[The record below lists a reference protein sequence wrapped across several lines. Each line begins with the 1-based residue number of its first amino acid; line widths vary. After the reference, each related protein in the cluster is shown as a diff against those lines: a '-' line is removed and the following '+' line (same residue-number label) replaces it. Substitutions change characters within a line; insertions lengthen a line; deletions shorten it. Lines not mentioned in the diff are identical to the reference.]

1 MELSHARFQGSV
13 RATKPRPTIL
23 VTVSDLD
30 QARLVQQQ
38 LLPHKLPCIP
48 GWDMAVTYLP
58 ARMVSG
64 DYCDVIDLG
73 GGFVAFALGDVSGKG
88 LGPALVMAG
97 LRALIHAGLPQ
108 QRTNLAA
115 LMRELNL
122 YLLATMPN
130 DMFVTLFLA
139 VLDVSTGQI
148 HYINAG
154 HLPPIVL
161 AGPGA
166 EPMRFTIS
174 GPVLGVLPDIH
185 FEAHTVGIEPGSL
198 LAVFSDGVTE
208 VTDADGKMFHQSRV
222 VESLQEGWSYS
233 AAHQLA
239 HLVQSVD
246 RFSRNEEQAD
256 DISVILLRRSGCA
269 ALSCPAPSF

>member
-1 MELSHARFQGSV
+1 MELSHADFRGSV
-13 RATKPRPTIL
+13 RAGDHRPTIL

-38 LLPHKLPCIP
+38 LLPRKLPCLP
-48 GWDMAVTYLP
+48 GWDMAVAYLP

-97 LRALIHAGLPQ
+97 LRAMIHARLPQ
-108 QRTNLAA
+108 LRTNLAA
-115 LMRELNL
+115 LMRELNR

-154 HLPPIVL
+154 HLPPLVL

-166 EPMRFTIS
+166 EPMRFTVS
-174 GPVLGVLPDIH
+174 GPVLGILPEIH

-208 VTDADGKMFHQSRV
+208 ATDAEGKMFHQSRV
-222 VESLQEGWSYS
+222 VESLQKGWDSS
-233 AAHQLA
+233 ATHQLA
-239 HLVQSVD
+239 YLLQSVE

-256 DISVILLRRSGCA
+256 DISVIMMRRIG
-269 ALSCPAPSF
+269 